1 MTQDA
6 IAANLAASSASE
18 SESDGDDAI
27 RFKDSHYENV
37 VFQLNFEK
45 VLVKSFWHSSFTP
58 PNLNLNLNS
67 KAVPP
72 QTSPQT
78 RLGRSSYTQRSP
90 RAQRARSP

>member
-37 VFQLNFEK
+37 VFQLNF
-45 VLVKSFWHSSFTP
+45 
-58 PNLNLNLNS
+58 
-67 KAVPP
+67 
-72 QTSPQT
+72 
-78 RLGRSSYTQRSP
+78 QRV
-90 RAQRARSP
+90 

>member
-58 PNLNLNLNS
+58 P

-78 RLGRSSYTQRSP
+78 RLGRSSYTERSP